1 MDNETKTLFH
11 NSYIARMQVELDQLK
26 DRAQKL
32 IAFLE
37 TETFDDLD
45 EADCELLLAQA
56 GAMRSY
62 AFFLNERLQ
71 RATA

>member
-37 TETFDDLD
+37 TETFDNLD
-45 EADCELLLAQA
+45 DDEGELLLAQA

-62 AFFLNERLQ
+62 AFFLSERIQ
-71 RATA
+71 RATE